1 MEELIK
7 KQIEL
12 EIEIAEIDIKLYAVK
27 MLEHQLKRD
36 IADMKRRE
44 DARRK

>member
-36 IADMKRRE
+36 IADMKRRLE
-44 DARRK
+44 DARR